1 MTHSGVGLMIG
12 RALFAFFL
20 VVELLILVSSVMSVN
35 SALPASFDERFVL
48 LIRFLLRNLLNFRV
62 SSPSLLDNDLFSFF
76 NLACSMVKPE
86 ALPQTRKCH
95 TRAVLTH

>member
-1 MTHSGVGLMIG
+1 MIG

-62 SSPSLLDNDLFSFF
+62 SSPSLLDNDLASFA
-76 NLACSMVKPE
+76 NLASSMVKHE
-86 ALPQTRKCH
+86 LLPQTIFRKEQVCD
-95 TRAVLTH
+95 LSSLWLKK